1 MLYYGTRKF
10 LRLVRF
16 RECAKSAAWVPAA
29 WSLQPGALVQACSIT
44 MRIKDCGGGEGR
56 GSQIRVYGILLADA
70 VVYSSA
76 VAS

>member
-1 MLYYGTRKF
+1 MQ
-10 LRLVRF
+10 
-16 RECAKSAAWVPAA
+16 
-29 WSLQPGALVQACSIT
+29 SLQPGALVQACSIT